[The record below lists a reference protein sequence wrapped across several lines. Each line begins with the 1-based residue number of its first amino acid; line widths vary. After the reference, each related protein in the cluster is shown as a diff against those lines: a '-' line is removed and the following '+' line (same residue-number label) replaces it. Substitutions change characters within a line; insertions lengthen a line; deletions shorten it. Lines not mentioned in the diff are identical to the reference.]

1 MVHTHTHKNLNKK
14 LQKEPRMT
22 CSSQLATSL
31 SDHAVFPEGEKGE
44 SKKVKYSGKPHR
56 VTSLPEY
63 SAAKETEIPS
73 KSKPGSGWTAWMN
86 HGIRAS
92 VSFTNPTST
101 SRQSPLVHRLL
112 PRKRQGSF
120 TPIPSSH
127 LLGDFGLQ
135 FPRP

>member
-1 MVHTHTHKNLNKK
+1 
-14 LQKEPRMT
+14 MT

-44 SKKVKYSGKPHR
+44 SKKAKYSGKPHR
-56 VTSLPEY
+56 VTSPPEY

-92 VSFTNPTST
+92 VSFTNQPAQAANRPWCTGYFPGRGREASHQFPPHTCWVTSDFSFLDRKMNSDSSST
-101 SRQSPLVHRLL
+101 SSCYSL
-112 PRKRQGSF
+112 SF
-120 TPIPSSH
+120 
-127 LLGDFGLQ
+127 
-135 FPRP
+135 